1 MRVALLSYRSK
12 QHVGGQGVYVEHLS
26 RGLVEAGHD
35 VEVISGQPYPE
46 GLDPRV
52 RLTRLPSLG
61 IYDEPDPFKPPA
73 PWTLRSVPDVVEW
86 LLSVT
91 GAFGEPLSFTLR
103 ADRHLKDRLDDFDV
117 VHDNQSLGWGLLA
130 LRRRLPL
137 VVTIHHPI
145 SRDRIVELEAA
156 RGWRKLSVARWYSFV
171 RMQARVARQLP
182 FVVGVST
189 VATDDT
195 VTDFGID
202 PARIRVVPL
211 GVDTET
217 FGPVRR
223 PSRSG
228 GPGTPADAPAATESR
243 VPGRIVAVASADKPL
258 KGVAHLLDA
267 LAKVRVEHPDVELQ
281 LVSSVEPGGATDR
294 RIDALD
300 LRDCVTTHSGLES
313 EQIAELL
320 RSAEIMCVPSL
331 YEGFSLP
338 TVEALASGTAVVA
351 SRAGAIPEVVGDAED
366 GDPCAVL
373 VEPGDAEQLA
383 AAVSSLLDDP
393 DRRAALGAAGRA
405 RALERYSWTS
415 VAKATA
421 DVYDE
426 AIRRFAGK
434 EQ

>member
-1 MRVALLSYRSK
+1 VRVALLSYRSK

-103 ADRHLKDRLDDFDV
+103 ADRHLRDRLDDFDV

-137 VVTIHHPI
+137 VATIHHPI
-145 SRDRIVELEAA
+145 SRDRSVELEAA

-171 RMQARVARQLP
+171 GMQARVARRLP
-182 FVVGVST
+182 LVVGVST

-202 PARIRVVPL
+202 PERIRVVPL
-211 GVDTET
+211 GVDTDV
-217 FGPVRR
+217 FS
-223 PSRSG
+223 PSQ
-228 GPGTPADAPAATESR
+228 ER

-267 LAKVRVEHPDVELQ
+267 LAKIRVEHPDVELQ
-281 LVSSVEPGGATDR
+281 LVSKVERGGVTDR
-294 RIDALD
+294 RLDALG
-300 LRDCVTTHSGLES
+300 LRDCVTVHSDLDAAD
-313 EQIAELL
+313 IAELL
-320 RSAEIMCVPSL
+320 RSAEVMCVPSL

-338 TVEALASGTAVVA
+338 TVEALASGTPVVA
-351 SRAGAIPEVVGDAED
+351 SRAGAIPEVVGDGED
-366 GDPCAVL
+366 GEPCAVL
-373 VEPGDAEQLA
+373 VEPGDAEELA
-383 AAVSSLLDDP
+383 AAVSALLDDP
-393 DRRAALGAAGRA
+393 ERRAALGAAGRA
-405 RALERYSWTS
+405 RAVERYSWTS
-415 VAKATA
+415 VARATA
-421 DVYDE
+421 AVYDE

>member
-1 MRVALLSYRSK
+1 VRVALLSYRSK

-26 RGLVEAGHD
+26 RGLVEAGHE

-52 RLTRLPSLG
+52 RLTTLPSLG

-103 ADRHLKDRLDDFDV
+103 ADRHLRDRLTEFDV

-137 VVTIHHPI
+137 VATIHHPI
-145 SRDRIVELEAA
+145 SRDRKVELDAA
-156 RGWRKLSVARWYSFV
+156 RGWRRLSVARWYSFV
-171 RMQARVARQLP
+171 GMQARVARRLP

-202 PARIRVVPL
+202 PDRVRVVPL
-211 GVDTET
+211 GVDTEA
-217 FGPVRR
+217 FAP
-223 PSRSG
+223 G
-228 GPGTPADAPAATESR
+228 GNR

-281 LVSSVEPGGATDR
+281 LVSKVEPGGVTDR
-294 RIDALD
+294 RLDALG
-300 LRDCVTTHSGLES
+300 LRDCVTTHSDLGS

-351 SRAGAIPEVVGDAED
+351 SRAGAIPEVVGDAEG

-373 VEPGDAEQLA
+373 VAPGDAEELA

>member
-1 MRVALLSYRSK
+1 VRVALLSYRSK

-103 ADRHLKDRLDDFDV
+103 ADRHLRDRVGEFDV

-137 VVTIHHPI
+137 VATIHHPI
-145 SRDRIVELEAA
+145 SRDRKVELEAA

-171 RMQARVARQLP
+171 GMQARVARRLP

-202 PARIRVVPL
+202 PDRIRVVPL
-211 GVDTET
+211 GVDTDT
-217 FGPVRR
+217 FSPVRR
-223 PSRSG
+223 PR
-228 GPGTPADAPAATESR
+228 PGAPAGAEDEAEAAGAGRS
-243 VPGRIVAVASADKPL
+243 PGRIVAVASADKPL

-267 LAKVRVEHPDVELQ
+267 LAKVRVEHPEVELQ
-281 LVSSVEPGGATDR
+281 LVSKVERGGVTDR
-294 RIDALD
+294 RLDALG
-300 LRDCVTTHSGLES
+300 LRDCVTVHSDLDAAD
-313 EQIAELL
+313 IADLL

-351 SRAGAIPEVVGDAED
+351 SRAGAIPEVVGDGEG

-373 VEPGDAEQLA
+373 VEPGDAEELA
-383 AAVSSLLDDP
+383 AAISALLDDP

-421 DVYDE
+421 AVYDE

>member
-35 VEVISGQPYPE
+35 VEVISGQPYPV

-86 LLSVT
+86 VLSVT
-91 GAFGEPLSFTLR
+91 GAFGEPLTFTLR
-103 ADRHLKDRLDDFDV
+103 ADRHLRERVDEFDV

-137 VVTIHHPI
+137 VATIHHPI
-145 SRDRIVELEAA
+145 SRDRKVELEAA

-171 RMQARVARQLP
+171 GMQARVARRLP

-202 PARIRVVPL
+202 PERIRVVPL
-211 GVDTET
+211 GVDTDL
-217 FGPVRR
+217 F
-223 PSRSG
+223 
-228 GPGTPADAPAATESR
+228 TPAEAADR

-281 LVSSVEPGGATDR
+281 LVSTVEPGGATDR
-294 RIDALD
+294 RIDALG
-300 LRDCVTTHSGLES
+300 LRDCVTTHSGVEA
-313 EQIAELL
+313 EHIADLM
-320 RSAEIMCVPSL
+320 RSAEVMCVPSL

-351 SRAGAIPEVVGDAED
+351 SRAGAIPEVVGDGED

-383 AAVSSLLDDP
+383 AAISALLDDP

-415 VAKATA
+415 VARATA